1 MKNKRIMNAY
11 DSINPSLS
19 DKQRMLDAILAEAK
33 LEDVPRKTARRRE
46 PVVYTKVQSATP
58 KRGSIWGTLAATV
71 ALLLVAGFGLA
82 FLMHR
87 TPVDPSYAEPATEV
101 TVPEETEPE
110 AYAETLA
117 KYRKALDEGWDR
129 TLCVENGIS
138 MRTPIE
144 SEYEGLY
151 YAVSDLDG
159 NGTEELIISEYPYRE
174 NTDTDF
180 IDIYTVLDDHVIQLM
195 SIADSYVRS
204 LCKDGY
210 VKDLTNPDVEK
221 YSHYA
226 SYWRIVEDQFV
237 EDSAVYQ
244 MTDGQWITEGYRGV
258 GAAITREEADA
269 IVANYPPLK
278 LDFIRLDVP
287 AESSSATGYDHI
299 ISKYVT
305 ALNENWS
312 WEQCDA
318 ADISR
323 QIMFDT
329 TNKNDLGWC
338 QLDIDNNGTEELL
351 VSDGVYLFDLY
362 TLLPTDAQ
370 PGHLICA
377 DSDYYMYCKDGTIEL
392 REHEDTINTY
402 WRWFYLSGIDLVEQ
416 DVVYYEAEKH
426 QYYHGSS
433 DKDLNPISEGEASKY
448 MVNPEKAAM
457 EITLTPFVEK
467 QFPEVREPN
476 YYYEPLIELYRK
488 AIRENWNPGECM
500 ENGISLM
507 IGYYGEVY
515 DTLGHNQV
523 DLNGDGNDELII
535 TDGNNIYDLYTIV
548 SDETVGPVR
557 LVDATERQQYFL
569 TTDGYIYTMGSGSA
583 YVGYYSLY
591 TVGQRDLVLER
602 GYMMDAE
609 ADPNNPWFYYDGV
622 EKGDPCPTSE
632 AAAIV
637 DAIHFAEVSFIP
649 FE

>member
-19 DKQRMLDAILAEAK
+19 DKQRMLDAILAEAS
-33 LEDVPRKTARRRE
+33 LEEAPRKTARRRE

-58 KRGSIWGTLAATV
+58 KRGSIWGTLAAAV
-71 ALLLVAGFGLA
+71 ALFVVAGFGLA

-87 TPVDPSYAEPATEV
+87 TPVDPSYAEPTTEV
-101 TVPEETEPE
+101 TVPEETVPE

-117 KYRKALDEGWDR
+117 KYRKALDEGWDEL
-129 TLCVENGIS
+129 TCYENGMNIQ
-138 MRTPIE
+138 TPVDN
-144 SEYEGLY
+144 EYDGLY
-151 YAVSDLDG
+151 YALYDLNDDG
-159 NGTEELIISEYPYRE
+159 IDELIISEQPYQE
-174 NTDTDF
+174 DTDTGF
-180 IDIYTVLDDHVIQLM
+180 IDIYTM
-195 SIADSYVRS
+195 
-204 LCKDGY
+204 KDGKEINVMSERALNTRFLCEGGF
-210 VKDLTNPDVEK
+210 VKDFFIERGKAYDNFVGF
-221 YSHYA
+221 
-226 SYWRIVEDQFV
+226 WRLEVDTFV
-237 EDSAVYQ
+237 MEQKVYQ
-244 MTDGQWITEGYRGV
+244 LNGEWFSEGYRGV
-258 GAAITREEADA
+258 GAMITREEADE

-278 LDFIRLDVP
+278 LDFIRLDAP
-287 AESSSATGYDHI
+287 AESSTVTAYDQI

-338 QLDIDNNGTEELL
+338 LLDIDNNGTEELL
-351 VSDGVYLFDLY
+351 VSDGEYLFDLY
-362 TLLPTDAQ
+362 TLMPTDAQ

-377 DSDYYMYCKDGTIEL
+377 ADDHYMYCKDGTIEL
-392 REHEDTINTY
+392 REHEDTVNTY
-402 WRWFYLSGIDLVEQ
+402 WRWFHLSGIDLVEQ
-416 DVVYYEAEKH
+416 DVVYFEAEKH
-426 QYYHGSS
+426 QYYHGNS
-433 DKDLNPISEGEASKY
+433 DRDLKPISEGEASKY

-488 AIRENWNPGECM
+488 AIRENWNPGQCM

-507 IGYYGEVY
+507 VGYYGELY

-548 SDETVGPVR
+548 SDETVGPLR

-569 TTDGYIYTMGSGSA
+569 TTDGYIYAMGSGSA

-591 TVGQRDLVLER
+591 TVGQRALVLER

-622 EKGDPCPTSE
+622 EKGDPCPTAE
-632 AAAIV
+632 AAAIT
-637 DAIHFAEVSFIP
+637 DAVHFAEISFIP